1 MLAKLPK
8 WALYGSAILAFN
20 AGFVNSTTLV
30 GVTHLAVSHV
40 TGNVTLFAVAM
51 VRGDWGFFV
60 LVCLTLLAFLFGSVV
75 GGYLVGG
82 RSYRLGLR
90 YELALVLEMLLL
102 ILALVLLNLG
112 QTWGQIFA
120 AMACGLQNAMVA
132 IYSGMGIRT
141 THLTGLTTD
150 MGAAIGNWLAGR
162 AIKKFMLVFQAIL
175 WYAYCGGAVLG
186 TWVYYQLAYWGLV
199 VPIVIVAMLAMG
211 YRMIVKT
218 TKAIKKQPT

>member
-8 WALYGSAILAFN
+8 WALYGSGILAFN

-60 LVCLTLLAFLFGSVV
+60 LVYLTLLAFLFGSVV

-90 YELALVLEMLLL
+90 YELALILEAVL
-102 ILALVLLNLG
+102 LVLSLVILHLG
-112 QTWGQIFA
+112 QAWGQIFA
-120 AMACGLQNAMVA
+120 AMACGLQNATVA
-132 IYSGMGIRT
+132 SGMGIRT

-150 MGAAIGNWLAGR
+150 MGTAIGNWFAGR
-162 AIKKFMLVFQAIL
+162 PIKKFMLVFQAVL

-186 TWVYYQLAYWGLV
+186 AWAYYKLAYWGLV

-211 YRMIVKT
+211 HRYLLNNRYGLKNS
-218 TKAIKKQPT
+218 Q